1 LRAWYKPPV
10 GGAPLWG
17 HVPPVAA
24 CNSYVMLDN
33 ATHTFDPVLNLVC
46 VDLQAAM
53 QSRQQQS
60 DHQDD
65 NHDAQQLDAATQR
78 MARLSI
84 LRHQQHA
91 QAQLTSV

>member
-1 LRAWYKPPV
+1 MGPPV
-10 GGAPLWG
+10 GRALLWG

-24 CNSYVMLDN
+24 CNPYVMLDD
-33 ATHTFDPVLNLVC
+33 ATHILDPVPSLVC
-46 VDLQAAM
+46 IDLQVAM

-60 DHQDD
+60 DHQDE
-65 NHDAQQLDAATQR
+65 NCDAQQLDAATKR

>member
-1 LRAWYKPPV
+1 
-10 GGAPLWG
+10 
-17 HVPPVAA
+17 
-24 CNSYVMLDN
+24 MLDN
-33 ATHTFDPVLNLVC
+33 ATQNLGIVPNLVC

-60 DHQDD
+60 DHQDE

-78 MARLSI
+78 MAQLSM